1 MRMGL
6 KISLRP
12 HEKIVIAGAVIT
24 NGEKR
29 CELSIENKVPIL
41 REKDLM
47 REDQADTPCRRIYFV
62 VQLMYFDEENLEDH
76 YENYWRLVKDV
87 LVAAPSMTVYVD
99 QISECLLGNRYYQAL
114 RFARKLIEYE
124 MEVLNRVAESDECL

>member
-1 MRMGL
+1 MGL

-29 CELSIENKVPIL
+29 CELVIENKVPIL

-87 LVAAPSMTVYVD
+87 LAAAPSMTVYVD
-99 QISECLLGNRYYQAL
+99 RISECLIGNRYYQAL
-114 RFARKLIEYE
+114 RFARELIEYE
-124 MEVLNRVAESDECL
+124 KEVLNSVAEPNGSL

>member
-1 MRMGL
+1 MAL

-24 NGEKR
+24 NGGKR
-29 CELSIENKVPIL
+29 CELVIENQVPIL

-47 REDQADTPCRRIYFV
+47 RETEADTPCRRIYFV
-62 VQLMYFDEENLEDH
+62 VQLMYIDVENLKSH
-76 YENYWRLVKDV
+76 YQNHWRLVDDV

-99 QISECLLGNRYYQAL
+99 RISECLVAENYYQAL
-114 RFARKLIEYE
+114 RRAWELIDYE
-124 MEVLNRVAESDECL
+124 KEVLNRVLEPH

>member
-1 MRMGL
+1 MAL

-12 HEKIVIAGAVIT
+12 HEKIVLAGAVIT

-29 CELSIENKVPIL
+29 CELIIENKIPIL

-47 REDQADTPCRRIYFV
+47 REDEADTPCRRIYFV
-62 VQLMYFDEENLEDH
+62 VQLMYFDEDNLKNH

-87 LVAAPSMTVYVD
+87 LTAAPSMTIYMD
-99 QISECLLGNRYYQAL
+99 RISECLIGNRYYQAL
-114 RFARKLIEYE
+114 RFARELIEYE
-124 MEVLNRVAESDECL
+124 KEVLNSVVEPNGSL